1 MHNGWLRDTEDDSSR
16 VTGSTVF
23 DFNGDNAAE
32 IVYND
37 ECYFRIYN
45 GIDGQVFFKEPSESR
60 TRIEYPVVA
69 DVDNDGNAEIVFTTS
84 NESRFC
90 SERAN
95 NDPSTS
101 QPLFNRFNNGL
112 EVWGD
117 DSDLWVSARRI
128 WNQHTYHVT
137 NVLESGAIPA
147 REPANWRAY
156 NGRTYNT
163 YRSQPRAFGVA
174 PDLQLV
180 QVQVSSP
187 DASCG
192 QLSELLNI
200 AARVAN
206 RGDLRVGPGVTVSF
220 IGVWGTEREPL
231 LDAAG
236 QPLTFTL
243 QTSLEPGA
251 ATVVNAPYAASQNA
265 FGRLPD
271 RVEVVIDASGRER
284 ECNEDNN
291 TASVAVAGGSLQPD
305 LRVSV
310 DDIDLGLCFSEG
322 VTISGVVTNDGS
334 ATATDIRVRL
344 YAGNPEQGGTELFE
358 YTVPTDINAGGS
370 AHHRPQPDP
379 VRHRDLRRRRP
390 RQRRPR
396 VQRRRQ
402 HRQQRR
408 PRQLPNQLNAPR
420 PLTPAPPAPSRAG
433 RARGGSALTPLAPSE
448 REGCRRQAAGSAP
461 VVGSSGGGFLGGV
474 FAPSFEKFVGFAS
487 AKDQSE
493 LGVLLFAE
501 GVVGELG
508 VEDGEAHGGEAAFG
522 IVVSG
527 FGALEGLLFGGELG
541 FVGGA
546 QGMVC
551 GVLTQAR

>member
-1 MHNGWLRDTEDDSSR
+1 VSPPELARVQWPHLQHLPLATPRLRR
-16 VTGSTVF
+16 
-23 DFNGDNAAE
+23 
-32 IVYND
+32 
-37 ECYFRIYN
+37 
-45 GIDGQVFFKEPSESR
+45 
-60 TRIEYPVVA
+60 
-69 DVDNDGNAEIVFTTS
+69 
-84 NESRFC
+84 
-90 SERAN
+90 RAR
-95 NDPSTS
+95 P
-101 QPLFNRFNNGL
+101 
-112 EVWGD
+112 
-117 DSDLWVSARRI
+117 
-128 WNQHTYHVT
+128 
-137 NVLESGAIPA
+137 PA
-147 REPANWRAY
+147 RAGP
-156 NGRTYNT
+156 
-163 YRSQPRAFGVA
+163 GVI
-174 PDLQLV
+174 
-180 QVQVSSP
+180 P

-358 YTVPTDINAGGS
+358 LTIPGPV
-370 AHHRPQPDP
+370 DP
-379 VRHRDLRRRRP
+379 G
-390 RQRRPR
+390 Q
-396 VQRRRQ
+396 
-402 HRQQRR
+402 
-408 PRQLPNQLNAPR
+408 
-420 PLTPAPPAPSRAG
+420 
-433 RARGGSALTPLAPSE
+433 
-448 REGCRRQAAGSAP
+448 SAP
-461 VVGSSGGGFLGGV
+461 YTAEITDFPALLINVYAVVDPDDEILECNDGNNVASSSN
-474 FAPSFEKFVGFAS
+474 A
-487 AKDQSE
+487 
-493 LGVLLFAE
+493 
-501 GVVGELG
+501 
-508 VEDGEAHGGEAAFG
+508 
-522 IVVSG
+522 IT
-527 FGALEGLLFGGELG
+527 
-541 FVGGA
+541 
-546 QGMVC
+546 C
-551 GVLTQAR
+551 IIN